1 MISYIFYFATEP
13 DSTSESNENS
23 REMDLSKLP
32 IKVFDKNVVGSK
44 ISEKEMK
51 RDIKLYLDTDAVL
64 SKKRSIMKIKL
75 MKINN

>member
-1 MISYIFYFATEP
+1 
-13 DSTSESNENS
+13 
-23 REMDLSKLP
+23 MDLSKLP

>member
-1 MISYIFYFATEP
+1 MSYLQDALIKIQPLKVMKTV
-13 DSTSESNENS
+13 
-23 REMDLSKLP
+23 EMDLSKLP

-51 RDIKLYLDTDAVL
+51 RDIKLYLDTDAML
-64 SKKRSIMKIKL
+64 SKKSIMKIKL